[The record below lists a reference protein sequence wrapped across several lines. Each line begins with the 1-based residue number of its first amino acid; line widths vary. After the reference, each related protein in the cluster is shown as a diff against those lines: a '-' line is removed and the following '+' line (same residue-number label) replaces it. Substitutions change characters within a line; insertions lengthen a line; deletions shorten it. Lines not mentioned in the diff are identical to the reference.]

1 MSGLSSEILTW
12 AAILLDVI
20 MVLFVLL
27 FGMIFSAFSMLY
39 MLKVRDDSKP
49 VNGHNFSPT
58 SPAT

>member
-12 AAILLDVI
+12 AVILLDVI

-39 MLKVRDDSKP
+39 MLNVRDENKP
-49 VNGHNFSPT
+49 ANRHHFSPT
-58 SPAT
+58 YPAT